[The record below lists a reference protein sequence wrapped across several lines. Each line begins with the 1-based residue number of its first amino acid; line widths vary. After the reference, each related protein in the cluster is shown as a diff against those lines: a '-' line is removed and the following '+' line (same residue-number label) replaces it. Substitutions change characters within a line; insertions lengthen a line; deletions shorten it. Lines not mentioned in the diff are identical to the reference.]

1 MDFQYRAAALED
13 LETLTRLR
21 LEMRRERDG
30 SFPEE
35 PLREAT
41 LDFYRRTLAGG
52 SHAAFLCERDGE
64 AVGAAGLSFYEM
76 PPTAG
81 LLNGRMARFMNMYIR
96 PAWRKQGAARG
107 LLAFAVAWAA
117 ERGCSKVVLHSSP
130 MGRGLYEHF
139 GFEKVS
145 DEYQYLTGR

>member
-41 LDFYRRTLAGG
+41 LDFYRRALADG

-64 AVGAAGLSFYEM
+64 AVGAAGLSCYEM
-76 PPTAG
+76 P
-81 LLNGRMARFMNMYIR
+81 LNGRMARFMNMYIR

-107 LLAFAVAWAA
+107 LLAFAVAWAE

-130 MGRGLYEHF
+130 MGRGLYKHF